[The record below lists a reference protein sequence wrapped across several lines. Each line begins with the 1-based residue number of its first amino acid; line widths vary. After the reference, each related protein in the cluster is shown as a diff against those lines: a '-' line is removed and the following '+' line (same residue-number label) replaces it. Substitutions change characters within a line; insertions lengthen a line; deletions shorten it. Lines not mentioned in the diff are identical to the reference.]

1 MSPASC
7 EEIILQANIVYIH
20 VHWNV
25 VSLRCVCCGV
35 FLRLFLLPQVFGKE
49 FDKIGVLNRE
59 FTCVSISI
67 DGRVTRDHSRATRLH
82 HNGGLELRH
91 KFSFS
96 LLVDWVGNQHIVV
109 EALTHTNLGRS
120 LVSHCADWEGQGR
133 ESLVDFDEESART
146 FHFEVIDLLEL
157 AFKDGATSFILT
169 RLSLSTGH
177 VDIEANDVTRGE
189 LELRNLLVRP
199 GPVDDD
205 IVTIDDMSLDLV
217 GKDTFDSV
225 ALELLSHLLNYCG
238 HFVVG
243 GSQGNFALSSLEGVP
258 CGQNDISLAAC
269 DCTIT
274 YNGSCGSIRSVAIE
288 VCAAHATQRD
298 YYKGMLSSLIGK
310 LSVKKRSCQE
320 PQLVSLRVSGL
331 YWRVT
336 YILATSPS
344 LSTVLSSRR
353 GE

>member
-1 MSPASC
+1 MSTASC

-120 LVSHCADWEGQGR
+120 LVIHCADWERQGR

-157 AFKDGATSFILT
+157 AFKDGATSFVLT
-169 RLSLSTGH
+169 RLTLATGYI
-177 VDIEANDVTRGE
+177 DIEANYVTGGE
-189 LELRNLLVRP
+189 LELSDLLVRL
-199 GPVDDD
+199 GSVNDD
-205 IVTIDDMSLDLV
+205 IVAIDDVSLDLV
-217 GKDTFDSV
+217 GKDTFDSI
-225 ALELLSHLLNYCG
+225 ALELLSHLLNYCS
-238 HFVVG
+238 HLCVG
-243 GSQGNFALSSLEGVP
+243 SSQGNFALSSLESIP
-258 CGQNDISLAAC
+258 CGQDHVGLAAC
-269 DCTIT
+269 DCAIT
-274 YNGSCGSIRSVAIE
+274 NNDSCGSIRSVAIE
-288 VCAAHATQRD
+288 VGAAHATQRD
-298 YYKGMLSSLIGK
+298 YYQGMLSSLIGK

-331 YWRVT
+331 NRSVT